1 VTVAIARF
9 MAVTIDAVD
18 ARALA
23 SFWTALL
30 DTEIE
35 ADLGDGQYIFLAGR
49 GGLELCLQRVPEPK
63 ASKDRVHLDLA
74 VDDLEVATAHVIE
87 LGRDPGR
94 GAASLRT
101 RHLAHDGRPP
111 GQRVRPD
118 RGALGT
124 GSAAEVASGRSVGT
138 IGARSF

>member
-63 ASKDRVHLDLA
+63 ASKNRVHLDLA

-87 LGRDPGR
+87 LGGTWDGEQRTFERDTW
-94 GAASLRT
+94 RT
-101 RHLAHDGRPP
+101 MADPQGNEFDLI
-111 GQRVRPD
+111 VE
-118 RGALGT
+118 
-124 GSAAEVASGRSVGT
+124 S
-138 IGARSF
+138 